1 MAASGQTYG
10 TVLLLGCHRV
20 YTAWK
25 WYKLETKQTKHAE
38 TCQTGRQW
46 YSGNSCQGISRG
58 RSGVELVPIAGS
70 PVIRRSII
78 AEYYMLPFSQA
89 QRTRIHQFGTHCRV
103 TAEAGP
109 TLWGQTVWGQN
120 ARVASLTNGD
130 IEMHIGHLTKR
141 CHMLINRTIK
151 SLQARHLSTG
161 NMTYASYWLYVG
173 ITCKLKRWQV
183 NECGGLMCLLREV
196 YFVICDTFMLHTL
209 LSFDN
214 WVPAYSTFPSE

>member
-1 MAASGQTYG
+1 MPDRQAVVQWQQLPGHLQRSQWGGVGAYRW
-10 TVLLLGCHRV
+10 V
-20 YTAWK
+20 
-25 WYKLETKQTKHAE
+25 
-38 TCQTGRQW
+38 TCYQKI
-46 YSGNSCQGISRG
+46 Y
-58 RSGVELVPIAGS
+58 
-70 PVIRRSII
+70 I
-78 AEYYMLPFSQA
+78 AEHYMLPFSQA
-89 QRTRIHQFGTHCRV
+89 QRTRIHQFGTHCRLR
-103 TAEAGP
+103 AEAGP

-214 WVPAYSTFPSE
+214 WVPVYSTFPSE